1 MKERKETIK
10 LKVCVV
16 GESGSGKSSFIRRLI
31 GENWEQV
38 GRTEEYEVH
47 MYCV

>member
-1 MKERKETIK
+1 MSSRKEVIK

-16 GESGSGKSSFIRRLI
+16 GDTGSGKTSFIRRLI
-31 GENWEQV
+31 GENWTEV
-38 GRTEEYEVH
+38 SRTEQYEVH